1 MDLKGVLIL
10 TSIDR
15 EVEEIIDFSHSE
27 DIFRK
32 YKNKEGAVI
41 YQSNIGNL
49 QSQLLKFD
57 KAIYHLALSLED
69 NKLKKFLNKNLS
81 DELDEN
87 DSLLNDISNSFKKEK
102 RKRKIIFY

>member
-1 MDLKGVLIL
+1 MELLIKSLMDLKGALIL

-41 YQSNIGNL
+41 CQSNI
-49 QSQLLKFD
+49 
-57 KAIYHLALSLED
+57 
-69 NKLKKFLNKNLS
+69 
-81 DELDEN
+81 
-87 DSLLNDISNSFKKEK
+87 
-102 RKRKIIFY
+102 